1 MQRKL
6 TLNNAAKQ
14 LSIETQPILYMD
26 TCVMLD
32 IFRVVDRSNSYKP
45 FKVYVELAKKVKSH
59 SVVIVYNETI
69 QSEFIY
75 NAPTVVK
82 ELRSKIQNLSR
93 RWNAFRAMK
102 DKSEVQSEI
111 NLSEEK
117 IVRAANVTLK
127 DIRRDA
133 IIVKDYDAALRS
145 SYDTVLKHKAPAV
158 RDSQFKDAYIFKT
171 CIDLAKKSGKQII
184 FCSTN
189 TKDYCEDNGTKNVHP
204 EILSQATS
212 NNVIVTLSLGEA
224 LGRL

>member
-189 TKDYCEDNGTKNVHP
+189 TKDYCEDTGTKNVHP